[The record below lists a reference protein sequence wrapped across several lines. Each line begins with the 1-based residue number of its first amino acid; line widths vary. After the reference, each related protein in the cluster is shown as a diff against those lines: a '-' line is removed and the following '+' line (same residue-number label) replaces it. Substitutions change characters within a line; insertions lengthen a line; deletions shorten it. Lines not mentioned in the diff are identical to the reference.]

1 MAKTTIINVEIREEL
16 NTAYVT
22 YSTGTEKLYPANKL
36 PKTVQAWLDAK
47 AEEEKREEF
56 LSKREAANLK
66 RDSGLDV
73 IEYSEWNGKEVAL
86 TEEELVWFHS
96 VADKCKAATG
106 CTIPITAFNNEL
118 CFDRDGKEALGTC
131 WTDNP
136 DNPLDG
142 ETTITVDTW
151 FIHEKYRNKI
161 GELPMLTDATL
172 ESVICHEI
180 AHLYVWEHGEDHDR
194 KTQELLEMVE
204 AYGHPIEETVEAVE
218 EEPEAVEEAV
228 EAVVKQVST
237 QASEHVNTQV
247 RKLPATTQKPELTVP
262 VEAEI
267 VKDNSMGAA
276 EAVAFGTCIAMA
288 VAFWGIVGLIQ
299 VLAAGIETL
308 ACWAWNHREQA
319 AAGCRTA
326 VRWIGSKAKAM
337 AACLPTVTTRR
348 SLLVAVR
355 VLPILIGMMALI

>member
-1 MAKTTIINVEIREEL
+1 MAKAKIINVNIDSKI
-16 NTAYVT
+16 NTAYIT

-36 PKTVQAWLDAK
+36 PKTVQAWLEAK

-56 LSKREAANLK
+56 LSKKEAANLK

-86 TEEELVWFHS
+86 TEEELAWFHS

-106 CTIPITAFNNEL
+106 CTVPITTFNNEL

-131 WTDNP
+131 WTNNP

-194 KTQELLEMVE
+194 KTQELMEMVE
-204 AYGHPIEETVEAVE
+204 AYGEIVE
-218 EEPEAVEEAV
+218 EAVEEAV
-228 EAVVKQVST
+228 EAVEEAVD
-237 QASEHVNTQV
+237 QAVCKRCASSAQAD
-247 RKLPATTQKPELTVP
+247 LPAVTQKPELTVP

-267 VKDNSMGAA
+267 VEDNSLGAA

-288 VAFWGIVGLIQ
+288 IAFWGLVGLVQI
-299 VLAAGIETL
+299 LMSGIEVLWAL
-308 ACWAWNHREQA
+308 ARPRVVQLARS
-319 AAGCRTA
+319 T
-326 VRWIGSKAKAM
+326 VRS
-337 AACLPTVTTRR
+337 LPTVTTKKG
-348 SLLVAVR
+348 LAVAVR
-355 VLPILIGMMALI
+355 VLPVLVGIMAMM